1 MGSEGSIT
9 LIDDQQTTTSR
20 ADRRTFLSLGL
31 GCAVPVL
38 VGGRVL
44 DATGTLA
51 AWKRPASADPVMDHV
66 SRELMRAYN
75 EMRGPTGIR
84 GEHVRTLAASL
95 DLLGAHLEARGDDR
109 RLDAVLRR
117 RIRENGREG
126 TVQELSARYADLA
139 VGLSLQH
146 GVVSRVETDDQRSL
160 AALDSLV
167 THGVAGRLH
176 GSNSGLRQLAANI
189 DRAKAVQHAKPV
201 AVVLRQKPG
210 DDFLGYPAPEGHM
223 TWCTFLAAMAN
234 GMAMIAAILGA
245 TGLVPAAAEVGIA
258 AAALQVLQDALCQL
272 ADAP

>member
-20 ADRRTFLSLGL
+20 SDRRTFLSLGL
-31 GCAVPVL
+31 GCAVPLL
-38 VGGRVL
+38 VGGGVL

-51 AWKRPASADPVMDHV
+51 DWERPASADPVMDHI

-75 EMRGPTGIR
+75 EMRGPAGVR
-84 GEHVRTLAASL
+84 GEHVRTLAANL
-95 DLLGAHLEARGDDR
+95 DLLGAHLEGRGDDR

-126 TVQELSARYADLA
+126 TVQELSARYADLV

-167 THGVAGRLH
+167 THGVVGRLR

-210 DDFLGYPAPEGHM
+210 DDFLGYPPPDGNM
-223 TWCTFLAAMAN
+223 NWCTFMAAMVD
-234 GMAMIAAILGA
+234 GLGMIAAVLGV
-245 TGLVPAAAEVGIA
+245 TGLGPAAGMVGMA
-258 AAALQVLQDALCQL
+258 AGTLLIVKDALCQQ
-272 ADAP
+272 ADTP